1 MAPSPVINLDRELD
15 RLFQAPFAEFVGARN
30 GVAAMLKKAGR
41 ADESA
46 RVRGLA
52 KPSYTAWL
60 VNQLYWNARD
70 LLDAFLKASDRVRAA
85 EQALLEG
92 RKAANHAELVSA
104 RAAALDQLMSRAS
117 TRAAEEG
124 TPLSPALGERLKT
137 TLEAIGAFGSSDGR
151 HARGRLQEDLDP
163 PGFAA
168 FAALA
173 GMAKP
178 APGGARKAPAPA
190 PAEPPRLV
198 VGRSVGLDQDARQA
212 AAEARAALHEA
223 QASAARAQDA
233 STAAA
238 EAERKARLAVDAAK
252 ARLAEVQRAVKSAEA
267 EVAATT
273 AAFKA
278 RQAEARKAALAAAA
292 AEKALDKARA
302 KIADDE
308 RQPQDTRQNARS
320 YRSAARLRAFWTSY
334 LVVNVVIKS
343 PTSADRASRCTPVA
357 LLPDAPRA
365 SRARG
370 CHGTD
375 RRRRARACSRACTAC

>member
-1 MAPSPVINLDRELD
+1 MAPSPVINLDHELD

-70 LLDAFLKASDRVRAA
+70 VLDAFLKASDRVRAA

-92 RKAANHAELVSA
+92 RKAAGHAELVSA
-104 RAAALDQLMSRAS
+104 RAAALNQLMSKAS

-168 FAALA
+168 FAAMA
-173 GMAKP
+173 GMARP
-178 APGGARKAPAPA
+178 APGAARKAPPPTAPP

-212 AAEARAALHEA
+212 AAEARAALQEA
-223 QASAARAQDA
+223 QAAAARAQDA
-233 STAAA
+233 ATAAG

-252 ARLAEVQRAVKSAEA
+252 ARLAEVERAVKSAEA

-278 RQAEARKAALAAAA
+278 RQAEARKAATAAALA
-292 AEKALDKARA
+292 QKALDKARA
-302 KIADDE
+302 KT
-308 RQPQDTRQNARS
+308 TR
-320 YRSAARLRAFWTSY
+320 
-334 LVVNVVIKS
+334 
-343 PTSADRASRCTPVA
+343 
-357 LLPDAPRA
+357 
-365 SRARG
+365 
-370 CHGTD
+370 
-375 RRRRARACSRACTAC
+375 

>member
-70 LLDAFLKASDRVRAA
+70 VLDAFLKASDRVRAA

-92 RKAANHAELVSA
+92 RKAAGHAELVSA

-178 APGGARKAPAPA
+178 APGGAAKRARGA
-190 PAEPPRLV
+190 
-198 VGRSVGLDQDARQA
+198 GR
-212 AAEARAALHEA
+212 
-223 QASAARAQDA
+223 
-233 STAAA
+233 TAAA
-238 EAERKARLAVDAAK
+238 GGGAIGRSRSRRAASRRRGARGAARGAGHRGTRAGRIHGRHRGRAQGAPGRRRRQGTAGRGAARREIRRGRSRRDHRRVQGAPGRGAEGG
-252 ARLAEVQRAVKSAEA
+252 
-267 EVAATT
+267 
-273 AAFKA
+273 
-278 RQAEARKAALAAAA
+278 AAAA
-292 AEKALDKARA
+292 A
-302 KIADDE
+302 
-308 RQPQDTRQNARS
+308 
-320 YRSAARLRAFWTSY
+320 
-334 LVVNVVIKS
+334 
-343 PTSADRASRCTPVA
+343 
-357 LLPDAPRA
+357 
-365 SRARG
+365 ARG
-370 CHGTD
+370 KST
-375 RRRRARACSRACTAC
+375 R

>member
-30 GVAAMLKKAGR
+30 ALAAMLKKADR

-46 RVRGLA
+46 RMRGLA

-70 LLDAFLKASDRVRAA
+70 ALEAFLKASDRVRAA

-92 RKAANHAELVSA
+92 RKAAGHADLLQA
-104 RAAALDQLMSRAS
+104 RAAALEQLMSRAS

-137 TLEAIGAFGSSDGR
+137 TLEAIGAFGSGEAR

-168 FAALA
+168 FAGLA
-173 GMAKP
+173 SGAKL
-178 APGGARKAPAPA
+178 APGSGRKAGPAA

-198 VGRSVGLDQDARQA
+198 VGRSVGLDHDARQA
-212 AAEARAALHEA
+212 AAEARAALLEA
-223 QASAARAQDA
+223 QATAARAQDA
-233 STAAA
+233 ATAAVAA
-238 EAERKARLAVDAAK
+238 ENKARHAAEAAK
-252 ARLAEVQRAVKSAEA
+252 ARLTEVERAVKSAEA

-278 RQAEARKAALAAAA
+278 RQAEARKAASAAAA
-292 AEKALDKARA
+292 AQKALDKV
-302 KIADDE
+302 
-308 RQPQDTRQNARS
+308 RQSQR
-320 YRSAARLRAFWTSY
+320 
-334 LVVNVVIKS
+334 
-343 PTSADRASRCTPVA
+343 
-357 LLPDAPRA
+357 
-365 SRARG
+365 
-370 CHGTD
+370 H
-375 RRRRARACSRACTAC
+375 

>member
-30 GVAAMLKKAGR
+30 AVAAMLKKAGR

-70 LLDAFLKASDRVRAA
+70 PLDAFLKASDRVRTA

-104 RAAALDQLMSRAS
+104 RAGALDQLMSRAS
-117 TRAAEEG
+117 TRAADEG
-124 TPLSPALGERLKT
+124 TPLSPALAERLKT

-173 GMAKP
+173 GMARP
-178 APGGARKAPAPA
+178 APGGARKAPPA

-238 EAERKARLAVDAAK
+238 EAERKARLAVDAART
-252 ARLAEVQRAVKSAEA
+252 RLAEVQRAVKSAEA

-278 RQAEARKAALAAAA
+278 RQAEARQAASAAAA
-292 AEKALDKARA
+292 AEKALDKARG
-302 KIADDE
+302 
-308 RQPQDTRQNARS
+308 RN
-320 YRSAARLRAFWTSY
+320 
-334 LVVNVVIKS
+334 
-343 PTSADRASRCTPVA
+343 
-357 LLPDAPRA
+357 
-365 SRARG
+365 
-370 CHGTD
+370 
-375 RRRRARACSRACTAC
+375 

>member
-70 LLDAFLKASDRVRAA
+70 VLEAFLKASDRVRAA

-92 RKAANHAELVSA
+92 RKAAGHAELVSA

-173 GMAKP
+173 GMARP
-178 APGGARKAPAPA
+178 APGAARKAAPP

-212 AAEARAALHEA
+212 AAEARAALQEA
-223 QASAARAQDA
+223 QAVAARAQDA
-233 STAAA
+233 STAAS

-252 ARLAEVQRAVKSAEA
+252 ARLAEVERAVKSADA

-278 RQAEARKAALAAAA
+278 RQAEARKAATAATLAQ
-292 AEKALDKARA
+292 KALDKARA
-302 KIADDE
+302 KM
-308 RQPQDTRQNARS
+308 P
-320 YRSAARLRAFWTSY
+320 
-334 LVVNVVIKS
+334 
-343 PTSADRASRCTPVA
+343 
-357 LLPDAPRA
+357 
-365 SRARG
+365 G
-370 CHGTD
+370 
-375 RRRRARACSRACTAC
+375 

>member
-70 LLDAFLKASDRVRAA
+70 VLDAFLKASDRVRAA

-92 RKAANHAELVSA
+92 RKAAGHADLVAA
-104 RAAALDQLMSRAS
+104 RASALDQLMSRAS

-124 TPLSPALGERLKT
+124 TPLSPALSERLKT
-137 TLEAIGAFGSSDGR
+137 TLEAIGAFGSTDAR

-173 GMAKP
+173 SLSKP
-178 APGGARKAPAPA
+178 VARRRPQGAT
-190 PAEPPRLV
+190 
-198 VGRSVGLDQDARQA
+198 GRRSAGRA
-212 AAEARAALHEA
+212 AASGGGPVGGPRQRGATGRRRGTRG
-223 QASAARAQDA
+223 AAR
-233 STAAA
+233 
-238 EAERKARLAVDAAK
+238 
-252 ARLAEVQRAVKSAEA
+252 RA
-267 EVAATT
+267 
-273 AAFKA
+273 
-278 RQAEARKAALAAAA
+278 
-292 AEKALDKARA
+292 
-302 KIADDE
+302 
-308 RQPQDTRQNARS
+308 
-320 YRSAARLRAFWTSY
+320 
-334 LVVNVVIKS
+334 
-343 PTSADRASRCTPVA
+343 
-357 LLPDAPRA
+357 
-365 SRARG
+365 G
-370 CHGTD
+370 
-375 RRRRARACSRACTAC
+375 RRRARAGRVHRRQRRRAQGAAGRRRRQGTAGRRAARDEICRSRSGRDDRRSQGASSRRAQGRDRRGGRGKGSRTRHAGRRH

>member
-41 ADESA
+41 TDESA

-70 LLDAFLKASDRVRAA
+70 ELDAFLKASDRVRGV

-92 RKAANHAELVSA
+92 RKAAGHAELMAA
-104 RAAALDQLMSRAS
+104 RAAALAQLMARAS

-137 TLEAIGAFGSSDGR
+137 TLEAIGAFGSNDAR

-173 GMAKP
+173 GMARP
-178 APGGARKAPAPA
+178 APGGAARKAAAVPAS
-190 PAEPPRLV
+190 EPPRLV

-223 QASAARAQDA
+223 QAVAARAQDA
-233 STAAA
+233 STAAV

-252 ARLAEVQRAVKSAEA
+252 ARLSEVERAVKSAEA

-292 AEKALDKARA
+292 AEKALDKARG
-302 KIADDE
+302 
-308 RQPQDTRQNARS
+308 R
-320 YRSAARLRAFWTSY
+320 
-334 LVVNVVIKS
+334 
-343 PTSADRASRCTPVA
+343 
-357 LLPDAPRA
+357 
-365 SRARG
+365 
-370 CHGTD
+370 H
-375 RRRRARACSRACTAC
+375 

>member
-15 RLFQAPFAEFVGARN
+15 RLFQAPFAEFVGTRN
-30 GVAAMLKKAGR
+30 GVATMLKKAGR
-41 ADESA
+41 VDEST

-70 LLDAFLKASDRVRAA
+70 VLEAFLKASDRVRAA

-92 RKAANHAELVSA
+92 RKTAGHADLVSA

-137 TLEAIGAFGSSDGR
+137 TLEAIGAFGSADAR

-173 GMAKP
+173 SLAQPGPGAARKP
-178 APGGARKAPAPA
+178 APATA
-190 PAEPPRLV
+190 AEPPRLV
-198 VGRSVGLDQDARQA
+198 VGRSVGLDNDARQA
-212 AAEARAALHEA
+212 AAEARAALLAA
-223 QASAARAQDA
+223 QATAARAQDA

-238 EAERKARLAVDAAK
+238 VAERKARLAVEAAK
-252 ARLAEVQRAVKSAEA
+252 ARLAEVERAVKSAEA

-278 RQAEARKAALAAAA
+278 RQAEARKAAAAAA
-292 AEKALDKARA
+292 AAQKALDHV
-302 KIADDE
+302 
-308 RQPQDTRQNARS
+308 RQP
-320 YRSAARLRAFWTSY
+320 
-334 LVVNVVIKS
+334 
-343 PTSADRASRCTPVA
+343 
-357 LLPDAPRA
+357 
-365 SRARG
+365 RG
-370 CHGTD
+370 
-375 RRRRARACSRACTAC
+375 R

>member
-30 GVAAMLKKAGR
+30 AVAAMLKKAGR
-41 ADESA
+41 VDEST

-92 RKAANHAELVSA
+92 RKAAGHAELVAA
-104 RAAALDQLMSRAS
+104 RAAALAQLMSRAS

-137 TLEAIGAFGSSDGR
+137 TLEAIGAFGTTDAR
-151 HARGRLQEDLDP
+151 HARGHLQEDLDP

-173 GMAKP
+173 SMARPVPGAAAARKP
-178 APGGARKAPAPA
+178 AAATDV
-190 PAEPPRLV
+190 EPPRLV
-198 VGRSVGLDQDARQA
+198 VGRSIGIGHDARQA
-212 AAEARAALHEA
+212 AADARAALLDA
-223 QASAARAQDA
+223 QAAAARAQDA
-233 STAAA
+233 SAAA
-238 EAERKARLAVDAAK
+238 AAAERKARLAAEAAK
-252 ARLAEVQRAVKSAEA
+252 ARLTEVQRAVKSAEA

-273 AAFKA
+273 AALKA
-278 RQAEARKAALAAAA
+278 RKEEARKAATAAAA
-292 AEKALDKARA
+292 AQKALDKAR
-302 KIADDE
+302 
-308 RQPQDTRQNARS
+308 
-320 YRSAARLRAFWTSY
+320 
-334 LVVNVVIKS
+334 
-343 PTSADRASRCTPVA
+343 
-357 LLPDAPRA
+357 
-365 SRARG
+365 G
-370 CHGTD
+370 
-375 RRRRARACSRACTAC
+375 

>member
-15 RLFQAPFAEFVGARN
+15 RLFQSPFAEFVGARN
-30 GVAAMLKKAGR
+30 GLAAMLKKAGR
-41 ADESA
+41 VDEST

-70 LLDAFLKASDRVRAA
+70 LLDAFLKAFDRVRAA

-92 RKAANHAELVSA
+92 RKAPGHAELVAA
-104 RAAALDQLMSRAS
+104 RAAALEQLMARAS

-137 TLEAIGAFGSSDGR
+137 TLEAIGAFGAAEAR

-173 GMAKP
+173 SMARP
-178 APGGARKAPAPA
+178 APGAARKPAVP
-190 PAEPPRLV
+190 PPVEPPRLV
-198 VGRSVGLDQDARQA
+198 VGRSIGLDHDARQA
-212 AAEARAALHEA
+212 AADARAALHEA
-223 QASAARAQDA
+223 QAAAARAQDA

-238 EAERKARLAVDAAK
+238 AAERRARLAAEAAK
-252 ARLAEVQRAVKSAEA
+252 ARLTEVQRAMKSAEA

-273 AAFKA
+273 AALKA
-278 RQAEARKAALAAAA
+278 RKEDARKAAAAAAA
-292 AEKALDKARA
+292 AEKAL
-302 KIADDE
+302 E
-308 RQPQDTRQNARS
+308 HLRQPRR
-320 YRSAARLRAFWTSY
+320 
-334 LVVNVVIKS
+334 
-343 PTSADRASRCTPVA
+343 
-357 LLPDAPRA
+357 
-365 SRARG
+365 
-370 CHGTD
+370 HGGT
-375 RRRRARACSRACTAC
+375 

>member
-41 ADESA
+41 VDESA
-46 RVRGLA
+46 KVRGLA

-70 LLDAFLKASDRVRAA
+70 LLDTFLKASDRVRAA

-92 RKAANHAELVSA
+92 RKAGGHADLMSA
-104 RAAALDQLMSRAS
+104 RAAALEQLMARAS

-137 TLEAIGAFGSSDGR
+137 TLEAIGAFGSGGAR

-173 GMAKP
+173 SMARP
-178 APGGARKAPAPA
+178 APGAGRKAAPIEPAA

-198 VGRSVGLDQDARQA
+198 VGRSVGLDNDARQA
-212 AAEARAALHEA
+212 AAEARAALHAA
-223 QASAARAQDA
+223 QATAARAQDA
-233 STAAA
+233 STAAI

-252 ARLAEVQRAVKSAEA
+252 ARLAEVERAVKSAEA

-278 RQAEARKAALAAAA
+278 RQADARKAAAAAA
-292 AEKALDKARA
+292 AAQKALDHV
-302 KIADDE
+302 
-308 RQPQDTRQNARS
+308 RQP
-320 YRSAARLRAFWTSY
+320 
-334 LVVNVVIKS
+334 
-343 PTSADRASRCTPVA
+343 
-357 LLPDAPRA
+357 
-365 SRARG
+365 
-370 CHGTD
+370 
-375 RRRRARACSRACTAC
+375 RR

>member
-15 RLFQAPFAEFVGARN
+15 RLFQAPFAEFVGTRN
-30 GVAAMLKKAGR
+30 GVATMLKKAGR
-41 ADESA
+41 VDEST

-70 LLDAFLKASDRVRAA
+70 VLEAFLKASDRVRAA
-85 EQALLEG
+85 EQTLLEG
-92 RKAANHAELVSA
+92 RKAAGHAELASA
-104 RAAALDQLMSRAS
+104 RAAALEQLMSRAS

-137 TLEAIGAFGSSDGR
+137 TLEAIGAFGSAEAR

-173 GMAKP
+173 NLAKP
-178 APGGARKAPAPA
+178 VPGAARKPTPAT

-198 VGRSVGLDQDARQA
+198 VGRSVGLDNDARQA
-212 AAEARAALHEA
+212 AAEARAALLAA
-223 QASAARAQDA
+223 QATAARAQDA

-238 EAERKARLAVDAAK
+238 DAERKARNAVEAAK
-252 ARLAEVQRAVKSAEA
+252 ARLADVERAVKSAEA

-273 AAFKA
+273 AALKA
-278 RQAEARKAALAAAA
+278 RQAEARKAAAAAAA
-292 AEKALDKARA
+292 AEKALDHV
-302 KIADDE
+302 
-308 RQPQDTRQNARS
+308 RQP
-320 YRSAARLRAFWTSY
+320 
-334 LVVNVVIKS
+334 
-343 PTSADRASRCTPVA
+343 
-357 LLPDAPRA
+357 
-365 SRARG
+365 RG
-370 CHGTD
+370 
-375 RRRRARACSRACTAC
+375 R

>member
-15 RLFQAPFAEFVGARN
+15 RLFQAPFAEFVGTRN

-70 LLDAFLKASDRVRAA
+70 VLEVFLKASDRVRAA

-92 RKAANHAELVSA
+92 RKAASHAELVSA
-104 RAAALDQLMSRAS
+104 RAAALEQLMSRAS

-124 TPLSPALGERLKT
+124 TPLSPALSERLKT
-137 TLEAIGAFGSSDGR
+137 TLEAIGAFGSNDGR

-173 GMAKP
+173 GMARP
-178 APGGARKAPAPA
+178 TPGAARKAVPA

-198 VGRSVGLDQDARQA
+198 VGRSVGPDQDARQA

-223 QASAARAQDA
+223 QATAARAQDA
-233 STAAA
+233 STAAI

-252 ARLAEVQRAVKSAEA
+252 ARLADVERAVKSAEA

-278 RQAEARKAALAAAA
+278 RQAEARKAATGAALAQK
-292 AEKALDKARA
+292 ELDKARG
-302 KIADDE
+302 
-308 RQPQDTRQNARS
+308 RN
-320 YRSAARLRAFWTSY
+320 L
-334 LVVNVVIKS
+334 
-343 PTSADRASRCTPVA
+343 
-357 LLPDAPRA
+357 
-365 SRARG
+365 G
-370 CHGTD
+370 
-375 RRRRARACSRACTAC
+375 